1 MVGPPRRAARGTSG
15 LPLRQRRR
23 GSRLAAVRGPPRQ
36 ATRRAEADGPRAA
49 PPPPGRG
56 AAPRSCRGLPRK
68 AAAGTTEH
76 LPSGRRGAR
85 REKGGQCETEDLP
98 PSPGAPRAA
107 GVNGSGQGAARR
119 APSRGPK
126 GPKPPGRGERAD
138 TPGMRTPWGGAAGR
152 PMKPSAFPFSDLGDG
167 RGGRSG
173 GQGPPPGNAPGTPG
187 EAGRGRRRPQ
197 GPAPGTGP
205 ERPGGRPGSSGPWR
219 PRGSG

>member
-1 MVGPPRRAARGTSG
+1 VRGRRPPV
-15 LPLRQRRR
+15 PLR
-23 GSRLAAVRGPPRQ
+23 P
-36 ATRRAEADGPRAA
+36 A
-49 PPPPGRG
+49 PEGRG
-56 AAPRSCRGLPRK
+56 RDDRKSLLRAPGSPEEERGRD
-68 AAAGTTEH
+68 
-76 LPSGRRGAR
+76 
-85 REKGGQCETEDLP
+85 ETEDFP

-138 TPGMRTPWGGAAGR
+138 TARFCGSPWGGAAGR
-152 PMKPSAFPFSDLGDG
+152 PMKPSASPFSDLGDG

-219 PRGSG
+219 PRGAGGLGTWTLLFRRRKHEHESHESDICSRPR

>member
-138 TPGMRTPWGGAAGR
+138 TARFCGSPWGGAAGR
-152 PMKPSAFPFSDLGDG
+152 PMKPSASPFSDLGDG
-167 RGGRSG
+167 RGGPLRPA
-173 GQGPPPGNAPGTPG
+173 GPGHKSQSYPGAGPDAPGKGGG
-187 EAGRGRRRPQ
+187 E
-197 GPAPGTGP
+197 
-205 ERPGGRPGSSGPWR
+205 
-219 PRGSG
+219 